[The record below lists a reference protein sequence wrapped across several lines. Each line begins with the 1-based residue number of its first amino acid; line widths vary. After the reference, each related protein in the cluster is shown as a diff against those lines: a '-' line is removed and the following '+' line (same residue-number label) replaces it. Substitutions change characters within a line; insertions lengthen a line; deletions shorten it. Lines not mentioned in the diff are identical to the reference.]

1 VLTRDERR
9 SVHGDV
15 AIAGEVW
22 VVTIGGM
29 RLQRRKA
36 RVKPST
42 TASGS
47 SRVAVGSGTVGR
59 KSMTA

>member
-1 VLTRDERR
+1 VLTRDESK

-15 AIAGEVW
+15 AIVGEVW
-22 VVTIGGM
+22 VDTIGGI
-29 RLQRRKA
+29 RLHRRKA

-47 SRVAVGSGTVGR
+47 SRVAVGSGTFGR
-59 KSMTA
+59 